1 LIPPDK
7 SGGIAFFSATNRLP
21 SRGSGEEIDRSVIMI
36 DESGESVFPPRPVF
50 IGQRPAIAAP
60 LQAFQAAL
68 AFHQQGLHDQA
79 EPLYRRVLKR
89 DRDHFDSLHNLGLI
103 LLERG
108 RAEEAVGLIRRA
120 CYQRPNNPEA
130 RNSLGVA
137 LQALKQPAR
146 AIEHHKKALAVSPD
160 YPEAHL
166 SLGFALQSLNRADE
180 AIAHYERA
188 LAIRPDYAEAHH
200 NLATALQMRDRSA
213 EAIPHY
219 QKAIAARPDLAE
231 VYHDLGIA
239 LQTVGRIDEACMA
252 LENAIERAPRNAR
265 FYRSLVGCKRITA
278 DDPCLAAME
287 SLVKEMP
294 MLSEEGQI
302 ELHYALGSAFAE
314 LGQPARSWPHLLEG
328 NALKRRQITYDEG
341 AALQFFERTR
351 TAYTAEI
358 MGQKQGLGDPSTI
371 PVFVLG
377 MPRSGSTL
385 VEQILASH

>member
-1 LIPPDK
+1 
-7 SGGIAFFSATNRLP
+7 
-21 SRGSGEEIDRSVIMI
+21 MI
-36 DESGESVFPPRPVF
+36 HESGESVFPPRPVF

-68 AFHQQGLHDQA
+68 AFHHQGLHDQA

-108 RAEEAVGLIRRA
+108 RAEEAVSPD
-120 CYQRPNNPEA
+120 YPEA
-130 RNSLGVA
+130 QNSLGVA
-137 LQALKQPAR
+137 LLALKQPAR

-166 SLGFALQSLNRADE
+166 SLGFALQSLNRVDE

-239 LQTVGRIDEACMA
+239 LQTVGRIDEA
-252 LENAIERAPRNAR
+252 
-265 FYRSLVGCKRITA
+265 
-278 DDPCLAAME
+278 
-287 SLVKEMP
+287 
-294 MLSEEGQI
+294 
-302 ELHYALGSAFAE
+302 
-314 LGQPARSWPHLLEG
+314 
-328 NALKRRQITYDEG
+328 
-341 AALQFFERTR
+341 
-351 TAYTAEI
+351 
-358 MGQKQGLGDPSTI
+358 
-371 PVFVLG
+371 
-377 MPRSGSTL
+377 
-385 VEQILASH
+385 